1 MKSQVYLVKSSEVS
15 FDVKVWDGST
25 KTFFAISD
33 CYIWKLPNYRKI
45 LWHLPKEFAPKEMC
59 IIRKDQTKN
68 NFCRG
73 KDHIMTYDVICYLY
87 VVKRLKPSQSNS
99 RPAECTQPYCQLKQ
113 KSVFN
118 IGPRMSLSTTSQM
131 INRDDL
137 RTLCASVWLSAILCS
152 ELMVKLELKIKSDMP
167 NLFQTLL

>member
-1 MKSQVYLVKSSEVS
+1 
-15 FDVKVWDGST
+15 
-25 KTFFAISD
+25 
-33 CYIWKLPNYRKI
+33 
-45 LWHLPKEFAPKEMC
+45 
-59 IIRKDQTKN
+59 
-68 NFCRG
+68 
-73 KDHIMTYDVICYLY
+73 MTYDVICYLY